1 MNKVCVLGSMNMDLV
16 VNVTDIPRVGETIL
30 SKSFEKIAGGKGANQ
45 AVAAKRCGAEV
56 AMIAKIGKD
65 ENGQILKNKLE
76 EDNIDVKYVFE
87 DKKEATGMALIMINE
102 NGNNS
107 IVVVAGS
114 NMTIDEYEIEASVEK
129 IKESDILISQFETS
143 EEMTLKAFKSAKEF
157 GKVTIL
163 NPAPAKKINEELL
176 KVTDI
181 IVPNETEAEVLTGI
195 RVDTL
200 EDVNKAGQAFLEKGV
215 KFVIITLGSKGAA
228 VIGKD
233 FYELVPAYKVNAID
247 TTAAG
252 DSFIGGLSSKL
263 EVKNINKESLIRAVN
278 FGNKV
283 SSISVQRKGAQPSIP
298 YLKEI
303 EEIYGGDY
311 RKKDNKI
318 D

>member
-1 MNKVCVLGSMNMDLV
+1 MNKVCVIGSMNMDLV
-16 VNVTDIPRVGETIL
+16 LKVNDVPRVGETIL
-30 SKSFEKIAGGKGANQ
+30 SKSVEKIAGGKGANQ
-45 AVAAKRCGAEV
+45 AVAAKRCGAQV

-65 ENGQILKNKLE
+65 ENGQILKGILE

-87 DKKEATGMALIMINE
+87 DKKEATGMAIIMVNE

-107 IVVVAGS
+107 IIVVAGS
-114 NMTIDEYEIEASVEK
+114 NMTINEHEIEASVEK
-129 IKESDILISQFETS
+129 IKESDILIAQFETS
-143 EEMTLKAFKSAKEF
+143 EEMTLKAFQKAKEL

-163 NPAPAKKINEELL
+163 NPAPAKKINDELL

-195 RVDTL
+195 TVESL
-200 EDVNKAGQAFLEKGV
+200 EDAKRAGEAFLEKGV
-215 KFVIITLGSKGAA
+215 KFAIITLGSRGAA
-228 VIGKD
+228 VIGKE
-233 FYELVPAYKVNAID
+233 FCELVPAYKVNAID

-263 EVKNINKESLIRAVN
+263 DFKNINKETLIKAVN

-303 EEIYGGDY
+303 EEVYGED
-311 RKKDNKI
+311 
-318 D
+318 

>member
-1 MNKVCVLGSMNMDLV
+1 MNRVCVLGSMNMDLV
-16 VNVTDIPRVGETIL
+16 VKVNDIPRVGETIL

-65 ENGQILKNKLE
+65 ENGEILKDKLK

-87 DKKEATGMALIMINE
+87 DKNESTGMAFIMVNE

-107 IVVVAGS
+107 IIVVAGS
-114 NMTIDEYEIEASVEK
+114 NMTINKEEIEVSLEK
-129 IKESDILISQFETS
+129 IKESDILIAQFETS
-143 EEMTLKAFKSAKEF
+143 EEMTLEAFKKAKEF

-176 KVTDI
+176 RVTDI
-181 IVPNETEAEVLTGI
+181 IVPNETEVEVLTGI
-195 RVDTL
+195 TIEIL
-200 EDVNKAGQAFLEKGV
+200 EEANKAGQVFLEKGV
-215 KFVIITLGSKGAA
+215 KFVVITLGDKGA
-228 VIGKD
+228 VIIGKD
-233 FYELVPAYKVNAID
+233 FCELVPAYKVNAID

-263 EVKNINKESLIRAVN
+263 DYKNINKQTLIEAVN

-303 EEIYGGDY
+303 EEIYGE
-311 RKKDNKI
+311 N
-318 D
+318 

>member
-16 VNVTDIPRVGETIL
+16 VKVNDIPRVGETIL

-65 ENGQILKNKLE
+65 ENGEILKDKLK

-87 DKKEATGMALIMINE
+87 DKNESTGMAFIMVNE

-107 IVVVAGS
+107 IIVVAGS
-114 NMTIDEYEIEASVEK
+114 NMTINKEEIEVSLEK
-129 IKESDILISQFETS
+129 IKESDILIAQFETS
-143 EEMTLKAFKSAKEF
+143 EEITLEAFKKAKEF

-176 KVTDI
+176 RVTDI
-181 IVPNETEAEVLTGI
+181 IVPNETEVEVLTGI
-195 RVDTL
+195 TIEIL
-200 EDVNKAGQAFLEKGV
+200 EDANKAGQVFLEKGV
-215 KFVIITLGSKGAA
+215 KFVVITLGDKGA
-228 VIGKD
+228 VIIGKD
-233 FYELVPAYKVNAID
+233 FCELVPAYKVNAID

-263 EVKNINKESLIRAVN
+263 DYKNINKQTLMEAVN

-283 SSISVQRKGAQPSIP
+283 SSISIQRKGAQPSIP

-303 EEIYGGDY
+303 EEIYVED
-311 RKKDNKI
+311 
-318 D
+318 

>member
-16 VNVTDIPRVGETIL
+16 VKVNDIPRVGETIL

-65 ENGQILKNKLE
+65 ENGEILKGKLK

-87 DKKEATGMALIMINE
+87 DENESTGMAFIMVNE
-102 NGNNS
+102 SGNNS
-107 IVVVAGS
+107 IIVVAGS
-114 NMTIDEYEIEASVEK
+114 NMTSNKEEIEVSLEK
-129 IKESDILISQFETS
+129 IKESDILIAQFETS
-143 EEMTLKAFKSAKEF
+143 EEMTLEAFKKAKEF

-176 KVTDI
+176 RVTDI
-181 IVPNETEAEVLTGI
+181 IVPNETEVEVLTGI
-195 RVDTL
+195 TIEIL
-200 EDVNKAGQAFLEKGV
+200 EEANKAGQVFLEKGV
-215 KFVIITLGSKGAA
+215 KFVVITLGDKGA
-228 VIGKD
+228 VIIGKD
-233 FYELVPAYKVNAID
+233 FCELVPAYKVNAID

-263 EVKNINKESLIRAVN
+263 DYKNINKQTLIEAVN

-283 SSISVQRKGAQPSIP
+283 SSISVQRKGAQPSNP

-303 EEIYGGDY
+303 EEIYGE
-311 RKKDNKI
+311 N
-318 D
+318 

>member
-16 VNVTDIPRVGETIL
+16 VKVNDIPRVGETIL

-65 ENGQILKNKLE
+65 ENGEILKDKLK

-87 DKKEATGMALIMINE
+87 DKNESTGMAFIMVNE

-107 IVVVAGS
+107 IIVVAGS
-114 NMTIDEYEIEASVEK
+114 NMTINKEEIEVSLEK
-129 IKESDILISQFETS
+129 IKESDILIAQFETS
-143 EEMTLKAFKSAKEF
+143 EEITLEAFKKAKEF

-176 KVTDI
+176 RVTDI
-181 IVPNETEAEVLTGI
+181 IVPNETEVEVLTGI
-195 RVDTL
+195 TIEIL
-200 EDVNKAGQAFLEKGV
+200 EDANKAGQVFLEKGV
-215 KFVIITLGSKGAA
+215 KFVVITLGDKGA
-228 VIGKD
+228 VIIGKD
-233 FYELVPAYKVNAID
+233 FCELVPAYKVNAID

-263 EVKNINKESLIRAVN
+263 DYKNINRQTLMEAVN

-283 SSISVQRKGAQPSIP
+283 SSISIQRKGAQPSIP

-303 EEIYGGDY
+303 EEIYGED
-311 RKKDNKI
+311 
-318 D
+318 

>member
-16 VNVTDIPRVGETIL
+16 VKVNNIPRVGETIL

-45 AVAAKRCGAEV
+45 AFAAKRCGAEV
-56 AMIAKIGKD
+56 DMIAKIGKD
-65 ENGQILKNKLE
+65 ENGQILKGKLE
-76 EDNIDVKYVFE
+76 EDNINVKYVFE
-87 DKKEATGMALIMINE
+87 DKKEATGMALIMVNE

-107 IVVVAGS
+107 IIVVSGS

-143 EEMTLKAFKSAKEF
+143 EEMTLKAFKRAKEF
-157 GKVTIL
+157 EKITIL

-195 RVDTL
+195 TVETL
-200 EDVNKAGQAFLEKGV
+200 EDANKAGQVFLEKGV
-215 KFVIITLGSKGAA
+215 KFAVITLGAKGAA

-233 FYELVPAYKVNAID
+233 FCELVPAYKVNAID

-263 EVKNINKESLIRAVN
+263 DFKNINKENLIKAVN

-303 EEIYGGDY
+303 EEIYGED
-311 RKKDNKI
+311 
-318 D
+318 

>member
-1 MNKVCVLGSMNMDLV
+1 MNRVCVLGSMNMDLV
-16 VNVTDIPRVGETIL
+16 VKVNDIPRVGETIL

-65 ENGQILKNKLE
+65 ENGEILKDKLK

-87 DKKEATGMALIMINE
+87 DKNESTGMAFIMVNE

-107 IVVVAGS
+107 IIVVAGS
-114 NMTIDEYEIEASVEK
+114 NMTINKEEIEVSLEK
-129 IKESDILISQFETS
+129 IKESDILIAQFETS
-143 EEMTLKAFKSAKEF
+143 EEITLEAFKKAKEF

-176 KVTDI
+176 RVTDI
-181 IVPNETEAEVLTGI
+181 IVPNETEVEVLTGI
-195 RVDTL
+195 TIEIL
-200 EDVNKAGQAFLEKGV
+200 EDANKAGQVFLEKGV
-215 KFVIITLGSKGAA
+215 KFVVITLGDKGA
-228 VIGKD
+228 VIIGKD
-233 FYELVPAYKVNAID
+233 FCELVPAYKVNAID

-263 EVKNINKESLIRAVN
+263 DYKNINKQTLIEAVN

-283 SSISVQRKGAQPSIP
+283 SSISIQRKGAQPSIP

-303 EEIYGGDY
+303 EEIYGE
-311 RKKDNKI
+311 N
-318 D
+318 

>member
-16 VNVTDIPRVGETIL
+16 VKVNDIPRVGETIL
-30 SKSFEKIAGGKGANQ
+30 SKSFEKIAGGKGANR

-56 AMIAKIGKD
+56 SIIAKIGKD
-65 ENGQILKNKLE
+65 ENGQILKNKLK

-87 DKKEATGMALIMINE
+87 DNNESTGMAFIMVNE

-107 IVVVAGS
+107 IIVVAGS
-114 NMTIDEYEIEASVEK
+114 NMTINKEEIEVSLEK
-129 IKESDILISQFETS
+129 IKESDILIAQFETS
-143 EEMTLKAFKSAKEF
+143 EEMTLEAFKKAKEF

-176 KVTDI
+176 RVTDI
-181 IVPNETEAEVLTGI
+181 IVPNETEVEVLTGI
-195 RVDTL
+195 TIEIL
-200 EDVNKAGQAFLEKGV
+200 EDANKAGQVFLEKGV
-215 KFVIITLGSKGAA
+215 KFVVITLGDKGA
-228 VIGKD
+228 VIIGKD
-233 FYELVPAYKVNAID
+233 FCELVPAYKVNAID

-263 EVKNINKESLIRAVN
+263 DYKNINKQTLIEAVN

-303 EEIYGGDY
+303 EEIYGE
-311 RKKDNKI
+311 N
-318 D
+318 

>member
-16 VNVTDIPRVGETIL
+16 VKVNDIPRVGETIL

-65 ENGQILKNKLE
+65 ENGQILKDKLI

-87 DKKEATGMALIMINE
+87 DKREATGMAIIMVNE

-107 IVVVAGS
+107 IIVVAGS

-129 IKESDILISQFETS
+129 IKEYDILISQFETS
-143 EEMTLKAFKSAKEF
+143 EEMTLKAFLKAKEL
-157 GKVTIL
+157 GKITIL

-195 RVDTL
+195 KVETL
-200 EDVNKAGQAFLEKGV
+200 EDANKAGQAFLEKGV
-215 KFVIITLGSKGAA
+215 NFVIITLGSKGAA

-233 FYELVPAYKVNAID
+233 FCELVPAYKVNAID

-263 EVKNINKESLIRAVN
+263 DFKNINKESLIKAVN

-303 EEIYGGDY
+303 EEIYAED
-311 RKKDNKI
+311 
-318 D
+318 

>member
-16 VNVTDIPRVGETIL
+16 VKVNDIPRVGETIL

-65 ENGQILKNKLE
+65 ENGEILKDKLK

-87 DKKEATGMALIMINE
+87 DKNESTGMAFIMVNE

-107 IVVVAGS
+107 IIVVAGS
-114 NMTIDEYEIEASVEK
+114 NMTINKEDIEASLEK
-129 IKESDILISQFETS
+129 IEESDILIAQFETS
-143 EEMTLKAFKSAKEF
+143 EEMTLEAFKKAKEF

-195 RVDTL
+195 TVETL
-200 EDVNKAGQAFLEKGV
+200 EDANKAGQVFLEKGV
-215 KFVIITLGSKGAA
+215 KFVVITLGDKGAA

-233 FYELVPAYKVNAID
+233 FCKLVPSYKVNAID

-263 EVKNINKESLIRAVN
+263 DFRNINKETLIGAVN

-303 EEIYGGDY
+303 EEIYGED
-311 RKKDNKI
+311 
-318 D
+318 

>member
-1 MNKVCVLGSMNMDLV
+1 MNRVCVLGSMNMDLV
-16 VNVTDIPRVGETIL
+16 VKVNDIPRVGETIL

-65 ENGQILKNKLE
+65 ENGEILKDKLK

-87 DKKEATGMALIMINE
+87 DKNESTGMAFIMVNE

-107 IVVVAGS
+107 IIVVAGS
-114 NMTIDEYEIEASVEK
+114 NMTINKEEIEVSLEK
-129 IKESDILISQFETS
+129 IKESDILIAQFETS
-143 EEMTLKAFKSAKEF
+143 EEMTLEAFKKAKEF

-181 IVPNETEAEVLTGI
+181 IVPNETEVEVLTGI
-195 RVDTL
+195 TIEIL
-200 EDVNKAGQAFLEKGV
+200 EDANKAGQVFLEKGV
-215 KFVIITLGSKGAA
+215 KFVVITLGDKGA
-228 VIGKD
+228 VIIGKD
-233 FYELVPAYKVNAID
+233 FCELVPAYKVNAID

-263 EVKNINKESLIRAVN
+263 DYKNINKQTLIEAVN

-303 EEIYGGDY
+303 EEIYGED
-311 RKKDNKI
+311 
-318 D
+318 

>member
-16 VNVTDIPRVGETIL
+16 VKVNDIPRVGETIL

-65 ENGQILKNKLE
+65 ENGQILKDKLI

-87 DKKEATGMALIMINE
+87 DKREATGMAIIMVNE

-107 IVVVAGS
+107 IIVVAGS

-129 IKESDILISQFETS
+129 IKEYDILISQFETS
-143 EEMTLKAFKSAKEF
+143 EEMTLKAFLKAKEF
-157 GKVTIL
+157 GKITIL

-195 RVDTL
+195 KVETL
-200 EDVNKAGQAFLEKGV
+200 EDANKAGQAFLEKGV
-215 KFVIITLGSKGAA
+215 NFVIITLGSKGAA

-233 FYELVPAYKVNAID
+233 FCELVPAYKVNAID

-252 DSFIGGLSSKL
+252 DSFIGGVKL
-263 EVKNINKESLIRAVN
+263 
-278 FGNKV
+278 
-283 SSISVQRKGAQPSIP
+283 
-298 YLKEI
+298 
-303 EEIYGGDY
+303 
-311 RKKDNKI
+311 
-318 D
+318 